1 MAAGKPRWPLTL
13 TSPSPRSLATVRSR
27 AIVAFIIVYCC
38 LVVVKGQWR
47 HVVWARYYVC
57 ASSYVQRILINVFAS
72 LLQLVLTLDVMD
84 VAGEHQ
90 SDISHSVYK
99 VQLSPDGSEIK
110 RERAPSKSLRLVP
123 LD

>member
-1 MAAGKPRWPLTL
+1 M
-13 TSPSPRSLATVRSR
+13 
-27 AIVAFIIVYCC
+27 
-38 LVVVKGQWR
+38 
-47 HVVWARYYVC
+47 VWARYYVC